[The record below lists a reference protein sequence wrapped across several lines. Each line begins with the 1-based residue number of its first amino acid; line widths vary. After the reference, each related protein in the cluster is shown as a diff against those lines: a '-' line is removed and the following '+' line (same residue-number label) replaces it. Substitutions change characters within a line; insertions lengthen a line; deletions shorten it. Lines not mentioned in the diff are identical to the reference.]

1 MRAALSTVTRARA
14 MDEARDGGYRN
25 ANTANPWPDREK
37 AKTKDTM
44 KRN

>member
-1 MRAALSTVTRARA
+1 MTAVLSTVTRARA

-25 ANTANPWPDREK
+25 ADTANPWPGREK
-37 AKTKDTM
+37 AKTRVTV

>member
-1 MRAALSTVTRARA
+1 MRAVLSTVTRAKA

-25 ANTANPWPDREK
+25 ANTANPWPGREK
-37 AKTKDTM
+37 AKIRDTV

>member
-1 MRAALSTVTRARA
+1 MRAVLSTVTRAKA

-25 ANTANPWPDREK
+25 ANTANPWPGREK
-37 AKTKDTM
+37 ANTRDTV

>member
-1 MRAALSTVTRARA
+1 MTAVLSTVTRARA

-25 ANTANPWPDREK
+25 ADTANPWPGREK
-37 AKTKDTM
+37 AKTRDTV